1 MSERSS
7 WSTTNSQVQQ
17 RIVRIPRIATYSN
30 KFLSIEL
37 TEHALARVRGVL
49 QSTTVA
55 WSAVESRGNV
65 DGHGVMWSAGQR
77 CGVPCITRITW
88 ITWITWSAMEYRG
101 VP

>member
-17 RIVRIPRIATYSN
+17 RIVRILRKATYSN

-49 QSTTVA
+49 QSTTEYHGA
-55 WSAVESRGNV
+55 PWSTQIAAQSDGSPGLRGL
-65 DGHGVMWSAGQR
+65 
-77 CGVPCITRITW
+77 
-88 ITWITWSAMEYRG
+88 RG
-101 VP
+101 SIWNAAE